1 MKIKLDIDEIRK
13 NINSDKSFDELIK
26 EWGDVVSEQYKEKFA
41 IALKNRDIIE
51 AVSLISRAMY
61 KTPHYTYRPF
71 RLALVVELHRDFEE
85 AVNNTKIDR
94 HLNDIL
100 SRLYYQ
106 ELTLGTDKGLLS
118 IIKKE
123 TWPICDVK
131 IDKLILPKPFM
142 RFAQNML
149 DVSKEELIDRCF
161 VRSDIK
167 EIVEE

>member
-26 EWGDVVSEQYKEKFA
+26 EWGDVVSDRYKEKFA

-61 KTPHYTYRPF
+61 KRPHYSYKPF
-71 RLALVVELHRDFEE
+71 KLSLVVKLHRDFEE

-106 ELTLGTDKGLLS
+106 ELTLGTVS